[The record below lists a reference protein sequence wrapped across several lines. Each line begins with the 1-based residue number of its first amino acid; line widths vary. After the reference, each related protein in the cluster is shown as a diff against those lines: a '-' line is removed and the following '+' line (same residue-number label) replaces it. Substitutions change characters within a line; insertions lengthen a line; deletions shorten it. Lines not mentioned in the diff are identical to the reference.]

1 MDEERSTSQVSW
13 GARINTRVR
22 HDARACPDRANPV
35 DRKRWAQTGLIVWK
49 NQTQRIT
56 RLSATHAMQFLD
68 DLRTDDEWTEE
79 GITIGEPV
87 PRIPLE
93 GLEPKP
99 EPALH
104 NPIHL
109 SPRQPK
115 VLLRLLGRNETWPSE
130 VSEEEERERSRALGR
145 AYRLILDYG
154 DCARKRSRTSL
165 RTG

>member
-1 MDEERSTSQVSW
+1 MDEDRGATQVSW
-13 GARINTRVR
+13 GARIDTSVR
-22 HDARACPDRANPV
+22 HDARDCPDRTNPA
-35 DRKRWAQTGLIVWK
+35 DRKRWAQTGLIVWQ

-56 RLSATHAMQFLD
+56 RLSATHTMQLLD

-87 PRIPLE
+87 PRIPPE

-99 EPALH
+99 EPAHH

-109 SPRQPK
+109 SPRQTK
-115 VLLRLLGRNETWPSE
+115 VLLRLLGRNETWLSE

-145 AYRLILDYG
+145 AYRLVLDCG
-154 DCARKRSRTSL
+154 DCARNRSRTSL